1 MTAIKS
7 VSNIFY
13 GLVFENKELNKTLGY
28 SYDLWLEEHLE
39 SLCNKPLTEKEF
51 WKEKDNL
58 KKKIGIE
65 VIFYDGEED
74 INIGIAIKDSMF
86 ITCSGLADIL
96 DPNYLKVDKTWN
108 TKLFAAL
115 ALFGL
120 KEEDYSGKDKLK
132 PQWYVI
138 TKPEFVENKL

>member
-7 VSNIFY
+7 VANIFY

-39 SLCNKPLTEKEF
+39 TLCTKPLSEKEF

-74 INIGIAIKDSMF
+74 VNIGIGIKDSMF

-96 DPNYLKVDKTWN
+96 EPDYLKVDKSWN
-108 TKLFAAL
+108 SKLFEAL
-115 ALFGL
+115 KLFGI

-132 PQWYVI
+132 PKWYVI
-138 TKPEFVENKL
+138 TKPEFIENKL